1 MSYLK
6 SDIKK
11 LYKSKLVKYFLII
24 GTAVMVLSAVFSYVE
39 SIRYSRGMS
48 CMGMQP
54 YMYWILMP
62 ASGIGNTVYFAV
74 FWVLPVVATG
84 LVFFDEQN
92 SSMLSY
98 LTVRGKR
105 YKYYWSKAIS
115 LFIVAFVNI
124 FGMFLI
130 NIFLT
135 NILFDSSSPR
145 TEQFSYIIPGER
157 TFAYP
162 LFEKN
167 PIYVMLLYAF
177 LNSLAIAL
185 MSLAV
190 FAVHAIIKLKN
201 RYIALVVP
209 AVLIY
214 LAQYLSE
221 WMHRDNLNMNLGI
234 IIQPMGVSAL
244 LNPITTDNVL
254 LAYGTLAYIVAILLF
269 AGFLREREIM

>member
-11 LYKSKLVKYFLII
+11 LYKSKLVKYMLLIML
-24 GTAVMVLSAVFSYVE
+24 AVVILSP
-39 SIRYSRGMS
+39 IMS
-48 CMGMQP
+48 CISNQRDPTFGCQP
-54 YMYWILMP
+54 YQFWLLMLP
-62 ASGIGNTVYFAV
+62 SGIGHTIYFAV
-74 FWVLPVVATG
+74 FWILPVISTG

-115 LFIVAFVNI
+115 LFIVTFINI
-124 FGMFLI
+124 LGLFLI